1 MKRYLTLLTTIL
13 TVLIFTGCWSSGP
26 KIENVSDNSTEESNG
41 QVEIPPESDLID
53 KIEEQVVIEDTP
65 SDSVNLNSEKRP
77 KIESVD

>member
-41 QVEIPPESDLID
+41 QIEIPPESDLSIRLKSRLSL
-53 KIEEQVVIEDTP
+53 KIHQVIVLI
-65 SDSVNLNSEKRP
+65 
-77 KIESVD
+77 